1 MNLKTERLEE
11 IEYFDEPKDK
21 EIRKH
26 YQEFYVLGFLR
37 IIDNEKYNNVVLK
50 DRPDLQGDSIGIE
63 VTLIDSERDR
73 QNQGEFEKYIEKPNE
88 ASKTIIKNN
97 GAEIKEYNFN
107 NHIIRSL
114 HSGGGWNHDNDK
126 KIIETAIVKKIKKAS
141 KFEGMFNELD
151 LALFRTELTVSVWK
165 KDIVKWI
172 KEIVQSNPNKFKYIF
187 VLYSSSCLVF
197 DAAGNLLEKKD
208 ISIFDCRKLHILA
221 GETAEG
227 RISLNDVEWNK
238 TF

>member
-26 YQEFYVLGFLR
+26 YQELYVLGFLR

-88 ASKTIIKNN
+88 ASKNIIKNN
-97 GAEIKEYNFN
+97 GAEIKEYNYQ
-107 NHIIRSL
+107 NHTIRSL
-114 HSGGGWNHDNDK
+114 HSGGGWNPDNDK
-126 KIIETAIVKKIKKAS
+126 KIIKTAIEKKIKKAS
-141 KFEGMFNELD
+141 KFGEYDELD
-151 LALFRTELTVSVWK
+151 LALFRTELTVSAWK
-165 KDIVKWI
+165 NEIGDWI
-172 KEIVQSNPNKFKYIF
+172 KEIVQANPSVFKYIF
-187 VLYSSSCLVF
+187 VFYSSFCLVF
-197 DAAGNLLEKKD
+197 DACGNLLDKKD
-208 ISIFDCRKLHILA
+208 ISNHDCKKLHILA
-221 GETAEG
+221 SETAEG
-227 RISLNDVEWNK
+227 RISLKDVEWK
-238 TF
+238 